1 MRHSRPF
8 FSETCSG
15 ALQARCARPRLT
27 KAFFGCTSS
36 AVSRPV
42 RCDRG
47 TVRPIWVCNFLEFV
61 ESTKYHHFH
70 LPTYPLIS
78 QQLPSIIVPP
88 LPIQFIFPKNPPP
101 SPNSLPFLLHHL
113 SRILHPFHF
122 TSPLTF
128 PQLSTTQIHSPPP
141 NHPDPSPTSPH
152 LYFSL
157 FPFSLTNWVLWY
169 LQKAKRL
176 LVVREP
182 SEVERGDC
190 QKFKPVRHKFTTPK
204 VLWTIGYALWYEL
217 V

>member
-61 ESTKYHHFH
+61 EPTKYHHFH

-101 SPNSLPFLLHHL
+101 SPNSLPFSLHHL

-122 TSPLTF
+122 TSPLLFLNFLPHKST
-128 PQLSTTQIHSPPP
+128 PHHQTTQTHPPLL
-141 NHPDPSPTSPH
+141 PTSI
-152 LYFSL
+152 FL
-157 FPFSLTNWVLWY
+157 FFHFL
-169 LQKAKRL
+169 
-176 LVVREP
+176 
-182 SEVERGDC
+182 
-190 QKFKPVRHKFTTPK
+190 
-204 VLWTIGYALWYEL
+204 
-217 V
+217 

>member
-1 MRHSRPF
+1 MQFFRICGTHKISPF
-8 FSETCSG
+8 
-15 ALQARCARPRLT
+15 P
-27 KAFFGCTSS
+27 
-36 AVSRPV
+36 P
-42 RCDRG
+42 
-47 TVRPIWVCNFLEFV
+47 P
-61 ESTKYHHFH
+61 H
-70 LPTYPLIS
+70 LPINFPTITLYNRSTPSHSIH
-78 QQLPSIIVPP
+78 LPQKSST
-88 LPIQFIFPKNPPP
+88 FPKFSSLFSPSSFSNSPPF
-101 SPNSLPFLLHHL
+101 SL
-113 SRILHPFHF
+113 HF
-122 TSPLTF
+122 PPTF